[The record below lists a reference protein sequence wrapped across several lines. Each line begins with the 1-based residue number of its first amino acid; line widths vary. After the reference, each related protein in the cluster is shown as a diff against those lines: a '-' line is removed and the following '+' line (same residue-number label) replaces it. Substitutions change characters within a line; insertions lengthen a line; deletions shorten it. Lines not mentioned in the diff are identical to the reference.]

1 MHGMSKMNPLEL
13 VQTYREMV
21 LLYEAL
27 DEKID
32 QLIMS
37 NNGTMEK
44 MSAAD
49 LEQYREWAR
58 QRSEVLN
65 DMRILE
71 QQLNI
76 DDRDD

>member
-1 MHGMSKMNPLEL
+1 MSKMNPLEL